1 MVKTDV
7 FHLLNIRSING
18 LLQRTYVPNLVQ
30 GSYENVMLHNG
41 LYVQDFIVVDLLY
54 VVAIDCFEEGTEEK
68 VPIVVGAVQVFWHV
82 LPKVPYGLLEEVAR
96 REGLQDC
103 RENFG
108 DGLHYNSDG
117 NFDDLS
123 GTEIL

>member
-68 VPIVVGAVQVFWHV
+68 VPIVVGAVQVF
-82 LPKVPYGLLEEVAR
+82 
-96 REGLQDC
+96 
-103 RENFG
+103 
-108 DGLHYNSDG
+108 
-117 NFDDLS
+117 
-123 GTEIL
+123 